1 MPLYVLDTNTFIQA
15 YRAHYPI
22 DVIPSF
28 WNKLKQL
35 FENNKIISIDKVKD
49 EIYKNDD
56 SLKVWIETNLNE
68 TIFHDSQTN
77 EILDE
82 YRKLSVWTASRS
94 SQIQMRA
101 INEFLDSTNAD
112 AWLIAYCMH
121 TGDTIVTQEVSA
133 PLSRSKIKIPDVC
146 SVFNIKYI
154 NTIQLLRELNI
165 QL

>member
-82 YRKLSVWTASRS
+82 
-94 SQIQMRA
+94 
-101 INEFLDSTNAD
+101 
-112 AWLIAYCMH
+112 
-121 TGDTIVTQEVSA
+121 
-133 PLSRSKIKIPDVC
+133 
-146 SVFNIKYI
+146 
-154 NTIQLLRELNI
+154 
-165 QL
+165 